1 MTNEQLVLR
10 IKAGENIGQNM
21 AQLYEQV
28 KRDIHATALRYRGY
42 ADIDDLD
49 QEGYLAL
56 YDAVDGYD
64 PTVGCLFLTYA
75 RYWMRQ
81 RMTRYIKN
89 NGIIRIPMR
98 EQKRL
103 RELQKLED
111 RYIAYLGRKP
121 SEGEITGRLGLS
133 RSQVGQ
139 LRETAVL
146 WQIGSLDVP
155 IGEEGDV
162 TLGELVPGEEDVERT
177 ALDNVEKEELQ
188 DVLWPMV
195 DGLGEERACV
205 IRGRYQEGR
214 SFRKMAGE
222 LGMTVSHVNRIEKEA
237 LRELRRQRD
246 RLAPFLPE
254 ALGSKAYQGG
264 VASFERTWTSSTERV
279 ALLLE

>member
-28 KRDIHATALRYRGY
+28 KRDIHATALRCRGY

-81 RMTRYIKN
+81 RMTRYIQN

-121 SEGEITGRLGLS
+121 SEGEITGRLGPG
-133 RSQVGQ
+133 RTTEGNGRAVAD
-139 LRETAVL
+139 REFGCT
-146 WQIGSLDVP
+146 
-155 IGEEGDV
+155 
-162 TLGELVPGEEDVERT
+162 
-177 ALDNVEKEELQ
+177 N
-188 DVLWPMV
+188 
-195 DGLGEERACV
+195 
-205 IRGRYQEGR
+205 RGRGGR
-214 SFRKMAGE
+214 NPRRARTRGRGCGKDC
-222 LGMTVSHVNRIEKEA
+222 LG
-237 LRELRRQRD
+237 
-246 RLAPFLPE
+246 
-254 ALGSKAYQGG
+254 
-264 VASFERTWTSSTERV
+264 
-279 ALLLE
+279 